1 MNSKILL
8 IDDEESARFGF
19 SRYLS
24 KIGYTVQ
31 EASCLSEAK
40 EALQS
45 QRFDA
50 VLLDLNLPDGSGLDW
65 IIEVRESYPDIPIII
80 ITGFGDVPIAV
91 EAMRRGADNF
101 LTKPVNMADLEVFL
115 RKSLEIGTL
124 RRKNLIDKR
133 LAKKDRIFFGESP
146 AMQEILDLA
155 TIASGNDS
163 SLVISGETGSGKGV
177 LAKWLHEKSSRSAMS
192 FVEVNCSNLRGD
204 LLVSELFGHSKGAF
218 TSAVQEKQG
227 LIEAAD
233 GGTLFLDEIGDMDI
247 GVQAQFLKVI
257 EEKQFR
263 RLGEVKTRK
272 SDFRLI
278 CATNRDLLDETRK
291 GAFRKDLYFRI
302 NVLPIIIPPLRER
315 PEDIPGLVR
324 HVLENMGFPAVE
336 ITPEVMELLKEY
348 PWPGNIR
355 ELRNVLER
363 ALLLSHGQPLTIVH
377 FYGLDPA
384 YNLDIPAVISPG
396 KYSEIEE
403 SHIRTVLKCFQG
415 NTIKASKALGMSR
428 ATLYR
433 KLKKFRITQEDN
445 S

>member
-8 IDDEESARFGF
+8 IDDEEATRFGF

-24 KIGYTVQ
+24 KVGYTVQ

-50 VLLDLNLPDGSGLDW
+50 VLLDLNLPDGNGLDW

-115 RKSLEIGTL
+115 RKSLELGTL
-124 RRKNLIDKR
+124 RRKHLIDKR
-133 LAKKDRIFFGESP
+133 LAQKDYIYFGESR
-146 AMQEILDLA
+146 AIKKILNLA

-163 SLVISGETGSGKGV
+163 TIVISGETGSGKGV
-177 LAKWLHEKSSRSAMS
+177 LAKWLHENSPRSSLSI
-192 FVEVNCSNLRGD
+192 VEVNCSNLRGD
-204 LLVSELFGHSKGAF
+204 LLASELFGHSKGAF

-278 CATNRDLLDETRK
+278 CATNRDLLGETRK
-291 GAFRKDLYFRI
+291 GTFRKDLYFRI

-315 PEDIPGLVR
+315 AEDIPGLVR
-324 HVLENMGFPAVE
+324 HLLRNLGHQSLEISPD
-336 ITPEVMELLKEY
+336 VMELLQEY
-348 PWPGNIR
+348 SWPGNIR

-363 ALLLSHGQPLTIVH
+363 AILLSRGQPLTADY
-377 FYGLDPA
+377 FYGMDDST
-384 YNLDIPAVISPG
+384 NLDVPAAMPAG
-396 KYSEIEE
+396 KYSDVEE
-403 SHIRTVLKCFQG
+403 SHIRIILKRFQG
-415 NTIKASKALGMSR
+415 DTVKASKALGISR

-433 KLKKFRITQEDN
+433 KLKKFRIIPEGH

>member
-1 MNSKILL
+1 MNFKILL
-8 IDDEESARFGF
+8 IDDEESTRFGF

-45 QRFDA
+45 RRFDA

-115 RKSLEIGTL
+115 RKSLEIGIL
-124 RRKNLIDKR
+124 RRKHLIDKR
-133 LAKKDRIFFGESP
+133 LAKKDRIYFGESP
-146 AMQEILDLA
+146 AMQKILELA

-204 LLVSELFGHSKGAF
+204 LLASELFGHSKGAF

-233 GGTLFLDEIGDMDI
+233 GGTLFLDEISDMDI

-291 GAFRKDLYFRI
+291 GTVRKDLYFRI
-302 NVLPIIIPPLRER
+302 NVLPVIIPPLRER

-324 HVLENMGFPAVE
+324 HVLENMGVPAVE
-336 ITPEVMELLKEY
+336 ITPDVLELLREY
-348 PWPGNIR
+348 SWPGNIR

-363 ALLLSHGQPLTIVH
+363 ALILSHGQPLTIDH

-384 YNLDIPAVISPG
+384 YNLQIPAVITPG
-396 KYSEIEE
+396 KYSDIEE
-403 SHIRTVLKCFQG
+403 SHIRTVLKRFQG
-415 NTIKASKALGMSR
+415 NTVKASKALGMSR

-433 KLKKFRITQEDN
+433 KLKKFRITPEDN

>member
-133 LAKKDRIFFGESP
+133 LAKK
-146 AMQEILDLA
+146 
-155 TIASGNDS
+155 
-163 SLVISGETGSGKGV
+163 TGYI
-177 LAKWLHEKSSRSAMS
+177 LAKALPCKKS
-192 FVEVNCSNLRGD
+192 L
-204 LLVSELFGHSKGAF
+204 
-218 TSAVQEKQG
+218 TSQQSHQG
-227 LIEAAD
+227 
-233 GGTLFLDEIGDMDI
+233 T
-247 GVQAQFLKVI
+247 
-257 EEKQFR
+257 
-263 RLGEVKTRK
+263 
-272 SDFRLI
+272 
-278 CATNRDLLDETRK
+278 
-291 GAFRKDLYFRI
+291 
-302 NVLPIIIPPLRER
+302 IPPL
-315 PEDIPGLVR
+315 
-324 HVLENMGFPAVE
+324 
-336 ITPEVMELLKEY
+336 
-348 PWPGNIR
+348 
-355 ELRNVLER
+355 
-363 ALLLSHGQPLTIVH
+363 
-377 FYGLDPA
+377 
-384 YNLDIPAVISPG
+384 
-396 KYSEIEE
+396 
-403 SHIRTVLKCFQG
+403 
-415 NTIKASKALGMSR
+415 
-428 ATLYR
+428 
-433 KLKKFRITQEDN
+433 
-445 S
+445 

>member
-1 MNSKILL
+1 MNSNILL
-8 IDDEESARFGF
+8 IDDEESTRFGF

-40 EALQS
+40 EVLQS
-45 QRFDA
+45 RRFDA

-115 RKSLEIGTL
+115 RKSLEIGIL
-124 RRKNLIDKR
+124 RRKHLIDKR
-133 LAKKDRIFFGESP
+133 LAKKDRIYFGESP
-146 AMQEILDLA
+146 AMQKILDLA
-155 TIASGNDS
+155 TIAAGNDS

-192 FVEVNCSNLRGD
+192 FVEVNCSNLGGD
-204 LLVSELFGHSKGAF
+204 LLASELFGHSKGAF
-218 TSAVQEKQG
+218 TSAIREKQG

-233 GGTLFLDEIGDMDI
+233 GGTLFLDEISDMDI

-263 RLGEVKTRK
+263 RLGEVKMRK

-278 CATNRDLLDETRK
+278 CATNRDLLEETRK
-291 GAFRKDLYFRI
+291 GTFRKDLYFRI
-302 NVLPIIIPPLRER
+302 NVLPVIIPPLRER
-315 PEDIPGLVR
+315 PEDIPDLVR
-324 HVLENMGFPAVE
+324 HVLENMGFPAVV
-336 ITPEVMELLKEY
+336 ITPDVLELLRGY
-348 PWPGNIR
+348 SWPGNIR

-363 ALLLSHGQPLTIVH
+363 ALLLSHGQLLTIDH

-384 YNLDIPAVISPG
+384 YNLEIPAVITPG

-403 SHIRTVLKCFQG
+403 SHIRTVLKRFQG
-415 NTIKASKALGMSR
+415 NTIKASKALGISR

-433 KLKKFRITQEDN
+433 KLKKFRITGGR
-445 S
+445 

>member
-65 IIEVRESYPDIPIII
+65 IIEVRGSYPDIPIII

-146 AMQEILDLA
+146 AMQKILDLA

-291 GAFRKDLYFRI
+291 GTFRKDLYFRI
-302 NVLPIIIPPLRER
+302 NVLPVIIPPLRKR
-315 PEDIPGLVR
+315 PEDIPDLVR
-324 HVLENMGFPAVE
+324 HVLENMGFQAVV
-336 ITPEVMELLKEY
+336 ITPDVLELLREY
-348 PWPGNIR
+348 SWPGNIR

-363 ALLLSHGQPLTIVH
+363 AILLSHGELLTIDH
-377 FYGLDPA
+377 FYGLDPSF
-384 YNLDIPAVISPG
+384 NLNIPAMIAPG

-403 SHIRTVLKCFQG
+403 SHIRTVLKRFQG

-433 KLKKFRITQEDN
+433 KLKKFRITPEDN

>member
-24 KIGYTVQ
+24 KIGYAVQ

-65 IIEVRESYPDIPIII
+65 IIEVRKSYPDIPIII

-124 RRKNLIDKR
+124 RRKHLIDKR
-133 LAKKDRIFFGESP
+133 LAKKDRIYFGESP
-146 AMQEILDLA
+146 AMQKILDLA
-155 TIASGNDS
+155 TIASGNDAS
-163 SLVISGETGSGKGV
+163 IVISGETGSGKGV
-177 LAKWLHEKSSRSAMS
+177 LAKWLHEKSPRSAMS
-192 FVEVNCSNLRGD
+192 FVEVNCSNLSGD
-204 LLVSELFGHSKGAF
+204 LLASELFGHSRGAF

-233 GGTLFLDEIGDMDI
+233 CGTLFLDEIGDMDI

-257 EEKQFR
+257 EEKEFR

-291 GAFRKDLYFRI
+291 GTFRKDLYFRI

-315 PEDIPGLVR
+315 PEDIPGLVSR
-324 HVLENMGFPAVE
+324 VLENMGFPAVE
-336 ITPEVMELLKEY
+336 ITPDVLELLKEY
-348 PWPGNIR
+348 SWPGNIR

-363 ALLLSHGQPLTIVH
+363 ALLLSHGQPLTIDY
-377 FYGLDPA
+377 FYSLDPA
-384 YNLDIPAVISPG
+384 YNSEIPTVITPG

-403 SHIRTVLKCFQG
+403 SHIRTVIKRFQG
-415 NTIKASKALGMSR
+415 DTVKASKVLGMSR

-433 KLKKFRITQEDN
+433 KMKKFGITPEDN
-445 S
+445 L